1 MLKMIICC
9 VTNAVVF
16 HSAAVPMGTFTI
28 KTGQE
33 AALSLLDECL
43 KQVLLTPSVPRTAL
57 QSPDH
62 QQPANQN

>member
-9 VTNAVVF
+9 VANAVVF
-16 HSAAVPMGTFTI
+16 HSAAVPTFTI

-43 KQVLLTPSVPRTAL
+43 KQVLLAPSVPRTAL